1 MKLKLKSCPLKS
13 SQMGNVFQSRCKF
26 NQKIEPKT
34 GGGWMDWWTDR
45 PYVEYTHIEDGNH
58 KQIICGVILQ
68 YSWFCA
74 FHTPTAPPPKHSL
87 WYIEQLAACLNYI
100 FNIVLLL
107 LALTTRKKSSQL
119 AQLITFQRVACD
131 CVSDCVSVETSRRKE
146 YNQQNTERVIMRAF
160 FHVIKICRIF
170 NSLSSLGSVRCPFLL
185 SLFLLFIAHFCSPSL
200 PVSQPILKR
209 ERVGEKKCWSN
220 VII

>member
-26 NQKIEPKT
+26 TQKIEPKT
-34 GGGWMDWWTDR
+34 DGWTDR

-74 FHTPTAPPPKHSL
+74 CHTPPPLPHKHSL
-87 WYIEQLAACLNYI
+87 CYIVQLAACLNYI

-107 LALTTRKKSSQL
+107 PALTTRKKSSQL
-119 AQLITFQRVACD
+119 AQLITFQRG
-131 CVSDCVSVETSRRKE
+131 
-146 YNQQNTERVIMRAF
+146 M
-160 FHVIKICRIF
+160 
-170 NSLSSLGSVRCPFLL
+170 
-185 SLFLLFIAHFCSPSL
+185 
-200 PVSQPILKR
+200 
-209 ERVGEKKCWSN
+209 
-220 VII
+220 